1 MSLYQELLMNSL
13 PAYFQ
18 GLYKWTNGDS
28 YTGDWRDGVPQ
39 VRQKTFRISS
49 TCTFVVC
56 CHFPFIPNY
65 SYIGLLPF
73 KLWDIAKVTVIV
85 IVLPFYQKG
94 HGEFTFGGE
103 KEGER

>member
-1 MSLYQELLMNSL
+1 MNKFITCI
-13 PAYFQ
+13 FQ

-39 VRQKTFRISS
+39 VRQKIFRISS

-73 KLWDIAKVTVIV
+73 KLWDVAKVTAIV
-85 IVLPFYQKG
+85 IVTAIVAITVLTMVASINKDVSIVS
-94 HGEFTFGGE
+94 
-103 KEGER
+103 K

>member
-1 MSLYQELLMNSL
+1 MGSI
-13 PAYFQ
+13 
-18 GLYKWTNGDS
+18 W
-28 YTGDWRDGVPQ
+28 
-39 VRQKTFRISS
+39 
-49 TCTFVVC
+49 
-56 CHFPFIPNY
+56 PF
-65 SYIGLLPF
+65 LPF